1 MNEEKRK
8 VLDYLQEVNA
18 AINIRQIL
26 IDLNIDKSLFYS
38 CRCSLDKMK
47 EVEKELK
54 RRMKSLL

>member
-8 VLDYLQEVNA
+8 VLDYLQKVTELT
-18 AINIRQIL
+18 NIKKMLR
-26 IDLNIDKSLFYS
+26 DMGVSDSSFYAG
-38 CRCSLDKMK
+38 RYSLDKMK